1 MQRVSLRVLDGRVPR
16 AYSSDLSH
24 DDLEVTLIV
33 RCHDERSGLADEG
46 LPGGSS
52 HNRVGLQ
59 TKGKVREAP
68 SWGKEKVSET
78 NLSSLDLTGVERDLA
93 DVLRIEIDPCQ
104 NARTVRER
112 RERAPCLPQAI
123 LQ

>member
-1 MQRVSLRVLDGRVPR
+1 MQRVSLRVLDKRVPR

-33 RCHDERSGLADEG
+33 RSHDERSGLPDER

-59 TKGKVREAP
+59 TKNKVREAP
-68 SWGKEKVSET
+68 S
-78 NLSSLDLTGVERDLA
+78 
-93 DVLRIEIDPCQ
+93 
-104 NARTVRER
+104 
-112 RERAPCLPQAI
+112 
-123 LQ
+123 